1 MGKIS
6 YGSNIYSNDSTGRI
20 ILPTPSGAMEPCGM
34 DTFPTTH
41 QVYNSD
47 EENPLLEE
55 ESEPVPEP
63 VPVPAADVKK
73 KGFRMQGRNFTLT
86 YPQCTTTKEAAAK
99 NLEDKYG
106 EQLVGYVVSE
116 EAHKD
121 GTPHLHA
128 FVQFMKKQHIRKPD
142 HFDFVAGQHGSY
154 EVTKN
159 IRNWITYVTKDG
171 KYVAKGLDVEAIK
184 RKKASKSTDIARM
197 LMEGKS
203 LEEINEVDPGYVML
217 NKRKL
222 EEYESWIQVNQE
234 KKSKEEWVPPDLT
247 DLTDSNKQ
255 IAEWLC
261 SNIRQPRKFK
271 DPQLFITGKRN
282 LGKTSLIEWLERSLS
297 VYHIPLTEEFYDLY
311 SDQYDVVVIDE
322 FKGQKTIQWMNL
334 FLQGS
339 KMNIRKKGSQMMKR
353 KNLPVIILSNYTLGD
368 CYPKARDDGRL
379 ETLQARVIEVEVDSF
394 IDFYIKK

>member
-1 MGKIS
+1 
-6 YGSNIYSNDSTGRI
+6 
-20 ILPTPSGAMEPCGM
+20 MEPTLLETC
-34 DTFPTTH
+34 PHPH
-41 QVYNSD
+41 QTYNSD
-47 EENPLLEE
+47 EENPMLEE
-55 ESEPVPEP
+55 EPDSPPA
-63 VPVPAADVKK
+63 VPAVPPPAGRRLVKAK
-73 KGFRMQGRNFTLT
+73 KGFRMQGKNFTLT
-86 YPQCTTTKEAAAK
+86 FPQCATTKESAATSIETK
-99 NLEDKYG
+99 FGDE
-106 EQLVGYVVSE
+106 LVGYVISE

-128 FVQFMKKQHIRKPD
+128 FIQFKEKKHFRSPD
-142 HFDFVAGQHGSY
+142 CFDFVGGQHGSY

-171 KYVAKGLDVEAIK
+171 KYLAKGLDVEKIK
-184 RKKASKSTDIARM
+184 QKKAGKSTDIARM

-203 LEEINEVDPGYVML
+203 LEQINEVDPGYVML

-222 EEYESWIQVNQE
+222 EEYESWISCNNE
-234 KKSKEEWVPPDLT
+234 RKSKEEWVPPDPSKYT
-247 DLTDSNKQ
+247 DADKQ
-255 IAEWLC
+255 IAEWIC

-282 LGKTSLIEWLERSLS
+282 LGKTSLIEWLERFLS
-297 VYHIPLTEEFYDLY
+297 VYHIPTTEDFYDLY
-311 SDQYDVVVIDE
+311 SDHYDLVVMDE

-339 KMNIRKKGSQMMKR
+339 RMNIRKKGAQTMKK

-379 ETLQARVIEVEVDSF
+379 ETLLARVEVVEVDSF
-394 IDFYIKK
+394 ITVGQ